1 MNKKLSI
8 CITVLCIAALLSV
21 PVHAT
26 DINPTNNNELPT
38 EQTTTLNSLT
48 NKNIK
53 KVIPNEVAKAQVQ
66 EIMNEDT
73 VDTAFVE
80 KISKE
85 GSVEVEPIAD
95 QNIAITVDIDEP
107 TNTIIYDNGITSL

>member
-1 MNKKLSI
+1 M
-8 CITVLCIAALLSV
+8 
-21 PVHAT
+21 
-26 DINPTNNNELPT
+26 
-38 EQTTTLNSLT
+38 T

>member
-1 MNKKLSI
+1 
-8 CITVLCIAALLSV
+8 
-21 PVHAT
+21 
-26 DINPTNNNELPT
+26 
-38 EQTTTLNSLT
+38 
-48 NKNIK
+48 
-53 KVIPNEVAKAQVQ
+53 
-66 EIMNEDT
+66 MNEDT

-107 TNTIIYDNGITSL
+107 TSTIIYDNGIKVEEREKIGLIVENNSELPTEEYVNEIKETVETSEQNSIDATVSNLILLTPLTHMMSIYIK